1 MDNKLRI
8 LVTGGAG
15 FIGTHLINDL
25 MNDGF
30 EVWGIDSFNNHYDP
44 QLKHERVKFFRNPVS
59 EVDMKD
65 LDKLDEAF
73 AAFRPEI
80 VIHLGARA
88 NVRDSFGHE
97 RLYHQDNV
105 DATQNLIDVCK
116 MYDVSRVIYAST
128 SSVYGGTPVPKGG
141 WVEPEV
147 TGHQLNAYAYT
158 KYVNECQFKVSGL
171 NNTGLRFF
179 TVYGPWG
186 RPDMALFQF
195 TQNIIAGKPVVAFNH
210 GDMKRDFTYIGDII
224 AGIKQ
229 VLFAEIPSNEIFNIG
244 RGKQVDLMHFISCIG
259 KELGREPKIE
269 YAPKH
274 PADTKE
280 TWSNTNKLADLGY
293 RPRVNIEQG
302 VEAFVGWYKNYYM
315 VN

>member
-105 DATQNLIDVCK
+105 DATTPN
-116 MYDVSRVIYAST
+116 SASI
-128 SSVYGGTPVPKGG
+128 SSGG
-141 WVEPEV
+141 
-147 TGHQLNAYAYT
+147 
-158 KYVNECQFKVSGL
+158 
-171 NNTGLRFF
+171 
-179 TVYGPWG
+179 
-186 RPDMALFQF
+186 
-195 TQNIIAGKPVVAFNH
+195 
-210 GDMKRDFTYIGDII
+210 
-224 AGIKQ
+224 
-229 VLFAEIPSNEIFNIG
+229 
-244 RGKQVDLMHFISCIG
+244 
-259 KELGREPKIE
+259 
-269 YAPKH
+269 
-274 PADTKE
+274 PA
-280 TWSNTNKLADLGY
+280 
-293 RPRVNIEQG
+293 
-302 VEAFVGWYKNYYM
+302 
-315 VN
+315 